1 MQYERGCTSN
11 GHFNQLFI
19 TGNRC
24 PSANGFHA
32 HFFLSFF
39 LLIFVFFCFVL
50 LSTWWGGFQQQP
62 HNDWDVSNA
71 ERNGPRRE
79 VSCRPSTTSR
89 HEVVWGFLS
98 LCSSNLFSFLFV
110 GCEEAQLPRLSVMTY
125 QHLLHS
131 FLFPLS
137 LLSRFSLFFFFPELW
152 LHFPSLCHLFSTFCM
167 HTISGFTRFTLHKR

>member
-1 MQYERGCTSN
+1 MSISQRFS
-11 GHFNQLFI
+11 
-19 TGNRC
+19 R
-24 PSANGFHA
+24 S
-32 HFFLSFF
+32 FFSFF
-39 LLIFVFFCFVL
+39 LFINLCFVL

-79 VSCRPSTTSR
+79 VSCRQSTTTR

-137 LLSRFSLFFFFPELW
+137 LLSRFSLFFFFQNCDYIFLPSATSFQ
-152 LHFPSLCHLFSTFCM
+152 HFVCIQFRDSLVSHC
-167 HTISGFTRFTLHKR
+167 TRGSNA